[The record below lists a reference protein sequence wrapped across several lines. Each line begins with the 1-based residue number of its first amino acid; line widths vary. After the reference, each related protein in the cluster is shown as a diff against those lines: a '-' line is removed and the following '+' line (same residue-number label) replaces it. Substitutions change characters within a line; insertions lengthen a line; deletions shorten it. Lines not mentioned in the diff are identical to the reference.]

1 MEDRAWL
8 TLLQLHDSAFPIG
21 AFAHSNGLE
30 RSAELGMTPE
40 SLEAW
45 LRVQL
50 RLGFGRLDLAGLALA
65 YLAPD
70 ERDLADLADALDAW
84 KSVPSLRATS
94 LALGRRTLALARRV
108 WPGEVARLQLEPER
122 CHHALVTGQLARA
135 LDLPLRPS
143 ALAFAQGSV
152 AAALAAAT
160 RCLPLGPERA
170 QALLAALQGDVSDA
184 VERVLADP
192 RGSLWSATPAADLRA
207 AEQPRMT
214 SRMFES

>member
-50 RLGFGRLDLAGLALA
+50 RLGFGRLDLAALALSHA
-65 YLAPD
+65 AVD
-70 ERDLADLADALDAW
+70 ERDLADLADTLDAW

-94 LALGRRTLALARRV
+94 VALGRRTLALARRV
-108 WPGEVARLQLEPER
+108 WPAEVARLRLEPER
-122 CHHALVTGQLARA
+122 CHHALVSGRLARA

-143 ALAFAQGSV
+143 TLAYAQGSV
-152 AAALAAAT
+152 TTALAAAT

-170 QALLAALQGDVSDA
+170 QALLAALQGEVSDA

-192 RGSLWSATPAADLRA
+192 RGSLWSATPGADLRA

>member
-30 RSAELGMTPE
+30 RYADLGMTPDA
-40 SLEAW
+40 LEAW

-50 RLGFGRLDLAGLALA
+50 RLGFGRLDLAALALA
-65 YLAPD
+65 HAAPA

-84 KSVPSLRATS
+84 KSVPSVRATS

-108 WPGEVARLQLEPER
+108 WPVEVARLRLEPER
-122 CHHALVTGQLARA
+122 CHHALVSGRLARA

-143 ALAFAQGSV
+143 ALAYAQGSV
-152 AAALAAAT
+152 TAALAAAT

-170 QALLAALQGDVSDA
+170 QALLAALQGEVSAA
-184 VERVLADP
+184 VERVLVDP
-192 RGSLWSATPAADLRA
+192 HGSLWSATPAADLRA
-207 AEQPRMT
+207 AEQPRMP

>member
-8 TLLQLHDSAFPIG
+8 ILLQLHDSALPIG

-30 RSAELGMTPE
+30 RYAERGMTIE
-40 SLEAW
+40 ALEAW

-50 RLGFGRLDLAGLALA
+50 RLGSGRLDLAALALA
-65 YLAPD
+65 YQAPPED
-70 ERDLADLADALDAW
+70 DLASLATTLDAW

-108 WPGEVARLQLEPER
+108 WPDAAARVPLAPER
-122 CHHALVTGQLARA
+122 CHHALVLGRLSRV

-143 ALAFAQGSV
+143 ALAFAQGTLSN
-152 AAALAAAT
+152 ALAAAT

-170 QALLAALQGDVSDA
+170 QALLAALQGEVEAA
-184 VERVLADP
+184 VERVLIDP
-192 RGSLWSATPAADLRA
+192 PASLWSATPGADLRA
-207 AEQPRMT
+207 AQQPWMA

>member
-30 RSAELGMTPE
+30 RYAELGMTPDA
-40 SLEAW
+40 LAAW
-45 LRVQL
+45 LRVHL
-50 RLGFGRLDLAGLALA
+50 RLGFGRLDLAALALA
-65 YLAPD
+65 HGAPD
-70 ERDLADLADALDAW
+70 ECGLGDLADALDAW
-84 KSVPSLRATS
+84 KSVPSVRATS
-94 LALGRRTLALARRV
+94 LALGRRTLTLARRV
-108 WPGEVARLQLEPER
+108 WPAEAARLRLEPER
-122 CHHALVTGQLARA
+122 CHHALVTGRLAFE
-135 LDLPLRPS
+135 LELPLRAS
-143 ALAFAQGSV
+143 ALAYAQASV

-170 QALLAALQGDVSDA
+170 QALLVELQGEVTDA

-192 RGSLWSATPAADLRA
+192 HGSLWSATPAADLRA
-207 AEQPRMT
+207 AEQPRMA